1 MTGTLGCA
9 ASTKAFA
16 SDSIATGTS
25 TSNDTPN
32 RATRALAAA
41 DVMASFEALQLLL
54 QDQGLPQ
61 PEAVSAMAGALVAI
75 LTPAP
80 RISAD

>member
-1 MTGTLGCA
+1 VL
-9 ASTKAFA
+9 FA
-16 SDSIATGTS
+16 PELNAIDR
-25 TSNDTPN
+25 D